1 MILTLWLP
9 GLAATRWYRAATPQ
23 KRTPNPSS
31 VVLLEDHVSFKISDE
46 VMIWCYGLWSKNDV
60 WSSTSGWPNMIWF
73 LSYSSVIF
81 PGLSISMASHIIFPC
96 GSLADGGILQVTW
109 PTSRCEISRAFG
121 NWPTPLIFFAT
132 SSFYQHWSQSN
143 VFCESQ
149 RVKGLWSSCHV
160 VGPCRSYLPSI
171 YEDLHIHKA
180 APSSPWEHEGPK
192 VKRIFQHLS
201 LPRPTLTNKSLRFFL
216 HFFGRHKLGSL
227 KHPIQTMHYY
237 KGNTSQNYY
246 IFASTLIPQP
256 KKNRFALHHQQKL
269 ATFVNFFFA
278 PFFLM

>member
-46 VMIWCYGLWSKNDV
+46 VMIWCYGLWSKNDL

-81 PGLSISMASHIIFPC
+81 PGLSAWHPASFFPC

-132 SSFYQHWSQSN
+132 SSGRFYQHWSQSN

-201 LPRPTLTNKSLRFFL
+201 LPPRSQAKVLDFLAFLWEAKNTGHQTTNPNNALL
-216 HFFGRHKLGSL
+216 
-227 KHPIQTMHYY
+227 Y
-237 KGNTSQNYY
+237 KGNTKYL
-246 IFASTLIPQP
+246 T
-256 KKNRFALHHQQKL
+256 KL
-269 ATFVNFFFA
+269 
-278 PFFLM
+278 LYL